1 MVTKLLYCIKLI
13 SKQLKSTRAKSMPR
27 DPPNFKIFDGVNLKL
42 SDLTFFEPPKQLL
55 LTLAVPRLFLR
66 FTDRSA
72 VNDAVEVRIR
82 FKNGGC
88 DGLLLPTLR
97 KSSSSK
103 SSSLQE
109 RRYTLISSK
118 FGS

>member
-1 MVTKLLYCIKLI
+1 
-13 SKQLKSTRAKSMPR
+13 MPR
-27 DPPNFKIFDGVNLKL
+27 NPPNFKIFDGVNLKL

-82 FKNGGC
+82 F
-88 DGLLLPTLR
+88 
-97 KSSSSK
+97 
-103 SSSLQE
+103 
-109 RRYTLISSK
+109 
-118 FGS
+118 